1 MESRDSQPEYLVI
14 VPRDRRDLVDHL
26 THQYAD
32 DPRVRVVH
40 DRRAGRRPQPEQ
52 GGHLR
57 KGPDFGKVL
66 RAADVVIICRPL
78 QARIDE
84 VSRPIGTRAST
95 GGQADVEKQAV
106 TAVQF
111 RPLIENMQ
119 HLLGALVRLLDEH
132 DELQAEAQ
140 RAAQDRQKL
149 NQEVHDL
156 QRENESLLSKGEALW
171 KEQQTLLEDR
181 NALVKEREV
190 LLNERERITAGLSKF
205 MREVVQPMSTP
216 THDAGSSRS

>member
-1 MESRDSQPEYLVI
+1 MESRESQPEYLVI

-26 THQYAD
+26 TQQFAD

-40 DRRAGRRPQPEQ
+40 DRRAGRLLPPEPGAQ
-52 GGHLR
+52 LR
-57 KGPDFGKVL
+57 KAPDFGKVL
-66 RAADVVIICRPL
+66 RAADVVIICGQL

-84 VSRPIGTRAST
+84 VSRANGTDADT
-95 GGQADVEKQAV
+95 GGQADVEKQDV

-111 RPLIENMQ
+111 RPLIENTQ

-132 DELQAEAQ
+132 DELKAEAQ
-140 RAAQDRQKL
+140 RVAEDRQNL
-149 NQEVHDL
+149 RREIHDL
-156 QRENESLLSKGEALW
+156 QRENESLRSKGEVLW

-181 NALVKEREV
+181 NALVKEREG

-216 THDAGSSRS
+216 THDAGSSRV